1 MENRRDFLKKATVM
15 AGGAGMMQ
23 VLPES
28 IKKALAID
36 PAAGSTFMDAE
47 HIVLLMQE
55 NRSFDHTFGSLRGVR
70 GFNDP
75 RVLRQPNQQP
85 VWVQADK
92 DGRHYAPF
100 HLDIE
105 ATKATWMSSLP
116 HSWSNQVD
124 ALNGGKNNGWLEAK
138 HSGNTAYAGMP
149 LTMGYYTRRDIPFYY
164 ALADAFTVCDQNFCS
179 SLTGTTPNRLYF
191 WTGTIRERAEAAAH
205 ARVWNGDT
213 DYDNWG
219 NWKTFP
225 ERLED
230 AGIPWKVYQNEI
242 SVGLG
247 LEGEEDAWLANFT
260 DNPLE
265 FFAQYNVKLYPQ
277 YIKSLPLQAIA
288 AEKEMAKLE
297 LELAAAPPEKKPA
310 ISKQIE
316 SLKNYLQKNRAEQH
330 IYTLEKFE
338 QLSDY
343 SKRIHEKAFANNA
356 VDPDYHALTTL
367 HYKDGNTEREVQVP
381 KGDVL
386 ARFRQDVQQGQ
397 LPVVSWIVAPENFSD
412 HPGAAW
418 YGSWYISEVM
428 DILTKNPEVW
438 KKTVLI
444 ITYDE
449 NDGYFDHVPPFTV
462 PNPYKQN
469 TGLVSPGIDSTVEYV
484 QKTEQHSEAKEVRE
498 SPIGL
503 GFRVPMLVVSPWSRG
518 GWVCS
523 EVFDHTSSLRFLEK
537 FLSNKF
543 NSRINETN
551 ISAWRRT
558 ICGDISSAFRP
569 YNGETIGTPALVERD
584 AEVERIHKARFKHL
598 PDNYR
603 ILSNEELAQSAR
615 SGQKPSFL
623 PAQEK
628 GTRPSVALPY
638 ELYADGNLTT
648 DKQQFSIGLKAGNTV
663 FGYKSMGAPFSIYA
677 RNQYQSETM
686 PMRAY
691 AVKAGDALQDGWS
704 LDGFPGKQYDLE
716 LFGPNG
722 FFRRFTGDASDP
734 DVQVACAYDTIK
746 SGSSRPSGNIVLHIA
761 TGSLLQLE
769 ITDNAYG
776 QPTIRK
782 QVNRKAAIV
791 LNLEKSQRW
800 YDFTITARDYPAFS
814 KRYAGRVETGEA
826 GISDPA
832 MG

>member
-1 MENRRDFLKKATVM
+1 M
-15 AGGAGMMQ
+15 ASGAGMMQ
-23 VLPES
+23 VLPDA
-28 IKKALAID
+28 IKKAMAIN

-55 NRSFDHTFGSLRGVR
+55 NRSFDHTFGTLRGVR
-70 GFNDP
+70 GFNDS
-75 RVLRQPNQQP
+75 RALTLPNNQP
-85 VWVQADK
+85 VWVQKDK
-92 DGRHYAPF
+92 EGNHYAPF

-124 ALNGGKNNGWLEAK
+124 ALNNGKNNGWLEAK
-138 HSGNTAYAGMP
+138 HSGHPEYAAMP

-164 ALADAFTVCDQNFCS
+164 ALADAFTVCDQHFCS

-191 WTGTIRERAEAAAH
+191 WTGSIRERAEAAAH

-213 DYDNWG
+213 DYDTWG

-242 SVGLG
+242 SVGVG
-247 LEGEEDAWLANFT
+247 FKGEQDAWLANFT

-277 YIKSLPLQAIA
+277 YIKSLPSQAIA
-288 AEKEMAKLE
+288 AQEEIARLE
-297 LELAAAPPEKKPA
+297 LELAAAAPDKKQP

-316 SLKNYLQKNRAEQH
+316 SYKNYLQKNQAEQNT
-330 IYTLEKFE
+330 YTLEKFE
-338 QLSDY
+338 QLSAY
-343 SKRIHEKAFANNA
+343 SKRIHEKAFTNNA
-356 VDPDYHALTTL
+356 IDPDYHALTTL
-367 HYKDGNTEREVQVP
+367 RYKDGNTDREVEVP

-386 ARFRQDVQQGQ
+386 AQFRKDVQESQ
-397 LPVVSWIVAPENFSD
+397 LPTVSWIVAPENFSD

-428 DILTKNPEVW
+428 DILTQNPEVW

-469 TGLVSPGIDSTVEYV
+469 TGAVSPGIDCSVEYV
-484 QKTEQHSEAKEVRE
+484 QKTEQHSEEKDIRE

-537 FLSNKF
+537 FLSNKY
-543 NSRINETN
+543 NTKITETN

-558 ICGDISSAFRP
+558 ICGDLSSAFRP
-569 YNGETIGTPALVERD
+569 YNGETINTPAFLERD
-584 AEVERIHKARFKHL
+584 AEVERIHKARFKDL

-603 ILSNEELAQSAR
+603 RLSNAELELSAR
-615 SGQKPSFL
+615 SAQKAPFL
-623 PAQEK
+623 PVQEK
-628 GTRPSVALPY
+628 GTRPSAALPY
-638 ELYADGNLTT
+638 ELYADGNLSA
-648 DKQQFSIGLKAGNTV
+648 DKQQFLISFKAGNAA
-663 FGYKSMGAPFSIYA
+663 FGYKSMGAPFSVYA
-677 RNQYQSETM
+677 HQEYEQEMM

-691 AVKAGDALQDGWS
+691 AVKAGDALQDGWK
-704 LDGFPGKQYDLE
+704 LAAFPGKQYDLE
-716 LFGPNG
+716 LHGPNG
-722 FFRRFTGDASDP
+722 FFRKFTGDEADP
-734 DVQVACAYDTIK
+734 DLQVVCAYEKNKTG
-746 SGSSRPSGNIVLHIA
+746 SGRFSGNIFLSFQTSTALEI
-761 TGSLLQLE
+761 E

-776 QPTIRK
+776 QPTIQK
-782 QVNRKAAIV
+782 KTNKDGS
-791 LNLEKSQRW
+791 LTLHLSKSQRW
-800 YDFTITARDYPAFS
+800 YDFTIKVKNHPHFS

-826 GISDPA
+826 GVSDPA
-832 MG
+832 MA